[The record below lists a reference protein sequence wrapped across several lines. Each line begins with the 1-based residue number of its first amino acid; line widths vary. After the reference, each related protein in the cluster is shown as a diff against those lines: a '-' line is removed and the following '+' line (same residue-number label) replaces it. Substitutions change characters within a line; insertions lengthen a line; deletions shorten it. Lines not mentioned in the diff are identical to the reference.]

1 MKGNLIRKTAE
12 ALCRSKR
19 TVAFTGAGISVES
32 GIPDFRGPT
41 GLWKKYDPME
51 YATIDAFLE
60 DPGKVWNMLKEMGD
74 LLDRAKPNP
83 AHLAL
88 AKLEEMNLLRS
99 VITQNIDNLHQA
111 AGNKRVIEFHGTNQT
126 LTCML
131 CGRQYSRQEINPGEI
146 PPRCRCQGVLKPDI
160 VFFGEGIPMDAQFAA
175 NDEAGTCDFMLVIG
189 TSAIVSPA
197 RELPLM
203 AQRAGATVVE
213 INIEETQLT
222 HYISHWILKGQAGQ
236 ILQSVLQEIISL
248 RKG

>member
-19 TVAFTGAGISVES
+19 AVAFTGAGISVES

-60 DPGKVWNMLKEMGD
+60 NPGKVWNMLKEMGD

-83 AHLAL
+83 AHRAL

-131 CGRQYSRQEINPGEI
+131 CGRQYSRQEINPGKI

-175 NDEAGTCDFMLVIG
+175 NDEARTCDFMLVIG

-222 HYISHWILKGQAGQ
+222 HYISHWILKGQAGP